1 MKTSVL
7 LRRFLPYFKKYKWWV
22 ALDLFC
28 ASLTTLCELALP
40 KIVSFI
46 TDTGA
51 SNLSALT
58 TEVILRC
65 GFFYLLLR
73 IIDSA
78 AAYYMTAVGH
88 ILGAKIETDMRHVL
102 FGHLQQLSFSYYSST
117 KVGQIMAR
125 ITGDLFEITE
135 FAHHCPEEFLIAA
148 IKAVVS
154 FIIIA
159 NMDLSMAVILFA
171 ALPLMLVI
179 VNYFNK
185 RMRRAWRELRVQVG
199 EINAR
204 VEDSLL
210 GIRVVKSFANEPLEE
225 EKFDVGNERYLLLK
239 KRIYRAMAGM
249 NTTTRTFDG
258 VMYIVVVVLG
268 AFYMVAGR
276 ITPGDLVAALLYVSM
291 LLTTIRRIVEFAEQ
305 FQRGTTGIER
315 FLELMDAPAEIV
327 DAPDAKEL
335 KDVQGDIRFEHVS
348 FSYPDEPDMPVL
360 QDINLHVRP
369 GDNVALVGPSGAGK
383 TTLCNLIPRFYE
395 ATAGRVL
402 VDGQDVRELTQK
414 SLRANIGMV
423 QQDVYLFAG
432 TVAENIGYGK
442 PGSSREEVIAA
453 AKRANAHE
461 FIMALPEGYDT
472 YIGERGVRLSGG
484 QKQRLSIARAFLKDP
499 PIMILDEATSALDN
513 ESERVIQDSLERLA
527 HGRTTFTIA
536 HRLSTIRHATVIWVL
551 TEQGIAEQGTHEELL
566 ARGGVYAQLYRA

>member
-1 MKTSVL
+1 
-7 LRRFLPYFKKYKWWV
+7 
-22 ALDLFC
+22 
-28 ASLTTLCELALP
+28 
-40 KIVSFI
+40 
-46 TDTGA
+46 
-51 SNLSALT
+51 
-58 TEVILRC
+58 
-65 GFFYLLLR
+65 
-73 IIDSA
+73 
-78 AAYYMTAVGH
+78 MTAVGH

>member
-7 LRRFLPYFKKYKWWV
+7 LRRFLPYFGKYKWWV
-22 ALDLFC
+22 ALDLLC
-28 ASLTTLCELALP
+28 ASLTTLCELVLP

-51 SNLSALT
+51 TDLAALT
-58 TEVILRC
+58 VSTILRC
-65 GFFYLLLR
+65 GALYLILR
-73 IIDSA
+73 VIDSA
-78 AAYYMTAVGH
+78 ASYYMTSVGH
-88 ILGAKIETDMRHVL
+88 ILGAKIETDMRREL
-102 FGHLQQLSFSYYSST
+102 FGHLQQLSFSYYNNT

-159 NMDLSMAVILFA
+159 RMNLVMALVIFA
-171 ALPLMLVI
+171 ALPLMLVV

-185 RMRRAWRELRVQVG
+185 KMRRGWRELRVQVG

-225 EKFDVGNERYLLLK
+225 EKFHVGNERYLTLK

-249 NTTTRTFDG
+249 TTTTRTFDG
-258 VMYIVVVVLG
+258 LMYIIVVVLG
-268 AFYMVAGR
+268 ALFMVDGK

-305 FQRGTTGIER
+305 FQKGVTGIER
-315 FLELMDAPAEIV
+315 FLELVDAPEEIV
-327 DAPDAKEL
+327 DRPDAREL
-335 KDVQGDIRFEHVS
+335 KDVKGDIRFEHVS
-348 FSYPDEPDMPVL
+348 FAYPDEPDAPVL
-360 QDINLHVRP
+360 ADIDLHVRP
-369 GDNVALVGPSGAGK
+369 GESVALVGPSGVGK

-395 ATAGRVL
+395 VTAGRVL
-402 VDGQDVRELTQK
+402 VDGQDVRALTQK

-423 QQDVYLFAG
+423 QQEVYLFAG

-442 PGSSREEVIAA
+442 PGASRDEIVAA
-453 AKRANAHE
+453 ARRANAHD
-461 FIMALPEGYDT
+461 FITALPEGYDT

-513 ESERVIQDSLERLA
+513 ESERVIQTSLEQLA
-527 HGRTTFTIA
+527 RGRTTFTIA
-536 HRLSTIRHATVIWVL
+536 HRLSTIKRATVIWVL
-551 TEQGIAEQGTHEELL
+551 TENGIAEQGTHEELL
-566 ARGGVYAQLYRA
+566 AKGGVYAQLYHA

>member
-65 GFFYLLLR
+65 GFLYLLLR

>member
-65 GFFYLLLR
+65 GFLYLLLR

-551 TEQGIAEQGTHEELL
+551 TEQGIAEQRTHEELL

>member
-65 GFFYLLLR
+65 GFLYLLLR

-135 FAHHCPEEFLIAA
+135 FSHHCPEEFLIAA

>member
-65 GFFYLLLR
+65 GFLYLLLR

-402 VDGQDVRELTQK
+402 VDGQDVRELAQK

>member
-65 GFFYLLLR
+65 GFLYLLLR

-472 YIGERGVRLSGG
+472 YIGERGGRLSGG